1 MTGYAMFDR
10 KRAGR
15 WSSGM
20 GRVALLAAAAGL
32 PATSAYAAG
41 TPAGTNIEN
50 TATATYAGPDGAPL
64 SVDSNTVTLRVDEL
78 LDVSVASAETGEV
91 GAAPGA
97 TNQVLRFTLTNG
109 GNGPEA
115 FLLSAV
121 ANAGG
126 DDFDPVL
133 TSLVLDTNGN
143 GAYDAGV
150 DTVYAAGA
158 NDPVLQPDTSL
169 TVFVLSTI
177 PAAATNGQRGQI
189 DLHAEAVT
197 GTGAPG
203 TSFAGQGEGGGDA
216 VVGATGAE
224 STDDG
229 IYRVNAATVALTK
242 AASVAGPFGGTGA
255 IPGAVITYTL
265 TATVSGAG
273 TVNNVAVADP
283 IPAGTTYRPG
293 TLTLEGAALTDA
305 ADADAGRF
313 TGSGIAVALGSVG
326 AGTSRTITFQVEI
339 D

>member
-1 MTGYAMFDR
+1 MMGYAMINR
-10 KRAGR
+10 RQASR
-15 WSSGM
+15 WSNGI
-20 GRVALLAAAAGL
+20 GPVGLFALAAAL
-32 PATSAYAAG
+32 PASGAHAAG
-41 TPAGTNIEN
+41 TLAGTDIAN
-50 TATATYAGPDGAPL
+50 TATATFSGPDGNPQ

-78 LDVSVASAETGEV
+78 LDVSVASADTGDV
-91 GAAPGA
+91 GVTPGA
-97 TNQVLRFTLTNG
+97 TNQVLKFTLTNG

-143 GAYDAGV
+143 GAYDAGI

-158 NDPVLQPDTSL
+158 NDPLLQPDTSL
-169 TVFVLSTI
+169 TVFVLSSI
-177 PAAATNGQRGQI
+177 PAVTTNGQRGQV
-189 DLHAEAVT
+189 DLQAEAVT
-197 GTGAPG
+197 GSGAPG
-203 TSFAGQGEGGGDA
+203 TSFTGQGEGGGDA

-224 STDDG
+224 SGDDG
-229 IYRVNAATVALTK
+229 IYRVNAAIVTLTK

-255 IPGAVITYTL
+255 IPGAVVTYTL
-265 TATVSGAG
+265 TAAVSGTG

-293 TLTLEGAALTDA
+293 TLTLEGAPLTDA

-326 AGTSRTITFQVEI
+326 AGASRTITFQVEI